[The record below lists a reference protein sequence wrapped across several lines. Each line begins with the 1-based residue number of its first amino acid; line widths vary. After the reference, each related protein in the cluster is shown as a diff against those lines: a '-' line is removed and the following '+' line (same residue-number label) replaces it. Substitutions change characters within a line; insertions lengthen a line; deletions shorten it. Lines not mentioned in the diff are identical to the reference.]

1 MDPLFT
7 RAVRGT
13 GARGWDVVV
22 GHKRSLLLNLDLLMQ
37 AENTMRAK
45 YF

>member
-7 RAVRGT
+7 QAVRGT